1 MDPIIEKHRI
11 ASLLIKEKMLGLTL
25 AEQKILDSWCQA
37 DPRHETIYKRLSQKK
52 FSADMERYRQ
62 IEMLPAIENYRKRY
76 SRPKKVRRLNH
87 WYHAAAVAALLVIG
101 ISTFLLYQ
109 RNTPSP
115 QELPAFQG
123 SKAIL
128 VLNDGSTIDLSAQ
141 KHTDIVTTENITI
154 LNSGSELQYFAPGE
168 ADIPED
174 IHYNELI
181 VPKGGEFML
190 QLADGTK
197 VWLNSQSELKYPMV
211 FDKTK
216 REVYLN
222 GEAYFEVAKNANCP
236 FHVIAKD
243 NIDVEV
249 LGTSFNVRSYPDE
262 TSVETVLE
270 EGKVSMSRGE
280 DKVILTPGERG
291 VYDPGKRIQVNGV
304 DTELYTAWRMG
315 RYIFMN
321 EKVEDI
327 LKQLTRWYDI
337 EVFYRNEEAKSV
349 MISGDVRRYDN
360 INILLEAM
368 EISGGV
374 HFELNGK
381 TLVVSYNN

>member
-1 MDPIIEKHRI
+1 MDPVIEKHRI
-11 ASLLIKEKMLGLTL
+11 ASLIIKEKTLGLTS
-25 AEQKILDSWCQA
+25 AEQEILDSWRQA
-37 DPRHETIYKRLSQKK
+37 DPRHETIYKQLSRKD
-52 FSADMERYRQ
+52 FSADLERYRQ
-62 IEMLPAIENYRKRY
+62 IEQLPGMENYRKRY
-76 SRPKKVRRLNH
+76 ARPKKIRRLNH
-87 WYHAAAVAALLVIG
+87 WYRAAAVAALLVIG
-101 ISTFLLYQ
+101 ITTFLLYQ
-109 RNTPSP
+109 QHTPSP
-115 QELPAFQG
+115 QEIPAFQG

-141 KHTDIVTTENITI
+141 KHTDIMTTENITI
-154 LNSGSELQYFAPGE
+154 RNSGSELQYSAQGE
-168 ADIPED
+168 VEIPEE
-174 IHYNELI
+174 ITYNELI
-181 VPKGGEFML
+181 VPKGGEFIL

-216 REVYLN
+216 REVYLK
-222 GEAYFEVAKNANCP
+222 GEAYFEVAKNADCP

-243 NIDVEV
+243 HIDVEV
-249 LGTSFNVRSYPDE
+249 LGTSFNIRSYPDE
-262 TSVETVLE
+262 ARVETVLE

-280 DKVILTPGERG
+280 DKVILTPGERAL
-291 VYDPGKRIQVNGV
+291 YDPGKRIQVKGV

-321 EKVEDI
+321 KKVEDI
-327 LKQLTRWYDI
+327 LKQLARWYDI